1 MKNIKRKL
9 VLGATCAPLF
19 MTAQITGERTL
30 KEKVVVSSDD
40 QNITLWFDTKG
51 AYKIYEGTSAASINW
66 NSPAT
71 VKDSDIFTTTRKS
84 LRPFY
89 AVVTTTN
96 DTILVAER
104 KIPFIKTSNFRDLG
118 GIKTKDGRFVKWGKF
133 FRSDAMPSFTEEEL
147 KRYASLNV
155 AKVFDMR
162 SSNEVKQAP
171 NQLPDG
177 VQNVHVPIFDEM
189 NSSMFAGIEEKM
201 RKGTLTEEEAA
212 ELLILGN
219 RQFATEYAAKF
230 RNILQQ
236 LLATDEA
243 VVFHCSAGKDRTGF
257 MSALILSL
265 LNVDR
270 ETIYDE
276 YEMTNFYTKD
286 KIRGMMEHAKAQP
299 QFQGMEQKALAKLM
313 TVDREFLQAAFDIID
328 SRFGGIDDYLINQMG
343 ISVQER
349 EEITKKYTY

>member
-1 MKNIKRKL
+1 MNNIKKKII
-9 VLGATCAPLF
+9 LGATCAPLF
-19 MTAQITGERTL
+19 MTAQINNERTL
-30 KEKVVVSSDD
+30 QEKVAVSSDD
-40 QNITLWFDTKG
+40 KNITLRFDTKG
-51 AYKIYEGTSAASINW
+51 DYRIYEGTSAASINW
-66 NSPAT
+66 ASLT
-71 VKDSDIFTTTRKS
+71 TIKDSDVFTTTKKS

-89 AVVTTTN
+89 AVVTGAN
-96 DTILVAER
+96 DTIIVAER
-104 KIPFIKTSNFRDLG
+104 KIPFVKTSNFRDLG

-155 AKVFDMR
+155 EKVFDMR
-162 SSNEVKQAP
+162 SSNEIKQAP
-171 NQLPDG
+171 NQLPEG
-177 VQNVHVPIFDEM
+177 VQNIHVPIFDEM

-219 RQFATEYAAKF
+219 RQFASEYAEKF
-230 RNILQQ
+230 KNILQQ

-270 ETIYDE
+270 ETVYDE

-286 KIRGMMEHAKAQP
+286 KIKGLMDQAKGQPLFKGMN
-299 QFQGMEQKALAKLM
+299 QKAMAKLM
-313 TVDREFLQAAFDIID
+313 TVDRTFLKAAFDIID
-328 SRFGGIDDYLINQMG
+328 SRFGGMDNYLINQMG
-343 ISVQER
+343 ISAQER
-349 EEITKKYTY
+349 QKIIEKYTY